1 MATVFSEVDIKG
13 MRKTHFNQLLI
24 YIIERDKTEWYYGN
38 KKQFEKRHKDLMQW
52 VKGIL
57 LCLENNDYIIP
68 RK

>member
-13 MRKTHFNQLLI
+13 MRKTHFDQLLM
-24 YIIERDKTEWYYGN
+24 YIMERDREEWYYGN
-38 KKQFEKRHKDLMQW
+38 KEQFEKRHRDLMQW
-52 VKGIL
+52 VEGIL